1 LAPFGFKV
9 FVNRILIEAG
19 RRLPP
24 TFNYFRAT
32 VVQEAESDSVRN
44 ATLDWWGVVMSTRLN
59 DPKTA
64 AKIVV
69 MQRCH

>member
-24 TFNYFRAT
+24 TFNY
-32 VVQEAESDSVRN
+32 VWD
-44 ATLDWWGVVMSTRLN
+44 
-59 DPKTA
+59 A
-64 AKIVV
+64 AYASGP
-69 MQRCH
+69 

>member
-24 TFNYFRAT
+24 TFNYVRDAAT
-32 VVQEAESDSVRN
+32 
-44 ATLDWWGVVMSTRLN
+44 
-59 DPKTA
+59 
-64 AKIVV
+64 
-69 MQRCH
+69 

>member
-24 TFNYFRAT
+24 TFN
-32 VVQEAESDSVRN
+32 
-44 ATLDWWGVVMSTRLN
+44 
-59 DPKTA
+59 
-64 AKIVV
+64 
-69 MQRCH
+69 

>member
-24 TFNYFRAT
+24 TLNYLRDAATPIVSLAYFTALLEEVARAPVT
-32 VVQEAESDSVRN
+32 PPTGNTCDRSF
-44 ATLDWWGVVMSTRLN
+44 
-59 DPKTA
+59 
-64 AKIVV
+64 
-69 MQRCH
+69 

>member
-24 TFNYFRAT
+24 TFNYVRDAASFAANPFFRSEFDKGR
-32 VVQEAESDSVRN
+32 VVGDNNIRKS
-44 ATLDWWGVVMSTRLN
+44 
-59 DPKTA
+59 
-64 AKIVV
+64 
-69 MQRCH
+69 